1 MTGSAGQRGLG
12 VAEFADQAEVRVQA
26 GHGGHGC
33 ASVHREKFKPL
44 GGPNGGN
51 GGRGGDVIIEVD
63 PGISTLLDFHRKPVR
78 RAGDGRPGAG
88 SHRNGADGADL
99 IVKVPEG
106 TVVKTADGQQL
117 ADLTGAG
124 TRYVAAEG
132 GRGGLGNAALSSTK
146 RKAPGFALR
155 GEPGPELQLIFEL
168 KTVADVGLVGF
179 PNAGKSSLIA
189 AMSAARPKIANYP
202 FTTLTPNLGVVEAGD
217 VQFVV
222 ADVPGLIPGAS
233 IGKGLGLDFLRHIE
247 RCTVL
252 VHVLDCA
259 TEEPGR
265 DPVSDLDALESELAA
280 YEELT
285 GAAMANRPRIVALN
299 KIDVPAGR
307 ELADLVKPELEARG
321 LSVHQVSAATTEG
334 LRDLAFTMAAV
345 IAAARA
351 AAPPVEPTRIVLR
364 PEPVAGPDFN
374 VVAIGENSFR
384 VVGDKPRRWI
394 LQTDFANDEAVG
406 YLADRLAKLGIEQAL
421 AEAGAAPGAEV
432 LIGEEDNSVVF
443 DWDPDITA
451 HGATLGPRGTDA
463 RLG

>member
-1 MTGSAGQRGLG
+1 M
-12 VAEFADQAEVRVQA
+12 AEFADRAEVRVLA
-26 GHGGHGC
+26 GHGGNGC

-78 RAGDGRPGAG
+78 RAGNGKPGLG
-88 SHRNGADGADL
+88 SSRNGPDGEDLILRVPDGTVVTTAGGEELADL
-99 IVKVPEG
+99 IGP
-106 TVVKTADGQQL
+106 
-117 ADLTGAG
+117 G

-132 GRGGLGNAALSSTK
+132 GRGGLGNAALASTK
-146 RKAPGFALR
+146 RKAPGFALK
-155 GEPGPELQLIFEL
+155 GEPGPELNLVLEL
-168 KTVADVGLVGF
+168 KTVADAGLVGF

-233 IGKGLGLDFLRHIE
+233 TGRGLGLDFLRHIE
-247 RCTVL
+247 RCLVF

-265 DPVSDLDALESELAA
+265 DPISDLDALEAELAA

-285 GAAMANRPRIVALN
+285 GARMADRPRIVALN
-299 KIDVPAGR
+299 KVDVPAGR
-307 ELADLVKPELEARG
+307 ELADMVQPEIEARG
-321 LSVHQVSAATTEG
+321 LAVLQVSAATTEG
-334 LRDLAFTMAAV
+334 LRDLAFTMASV
-345 IAAARA
+345 IAAVRA
-351 AAPPVEPTRIVLR
+351 ANPPGEPTRIVLR
-364 PEPVAGPDFN
+364 PRAIAGPDFEI
-374 VVAIGENSFR
+374 VSIGENSFR
-384 VVGDKPRRWI
+384 VIGEKPRRWI
-394 LQTDFANDEAVG
+394 IQTDFSNDEAVG

-421 AEAGAAPGAEV
+421 EAAGATAGAEV
-432 LIGEEDNSVVF
+432 LIGEVDNSVVF
-443 DWDPDITA
+443 DWDPQVPDE
-451 HGATLGPRGTDA
+451 GVTLGPRGTDA

>member
-1 MTGSAGQRGLG
+1 
-12 VAEFADQAEVRVQA
+12 VAEFADQAEVRVHA
-26 GHGGHGC
+26 GHGGNGC

-63 PGISTLLDFHRKPVR
+63 PSTSTLLDFHRKPVR
-78 RAGDGRPGAG
+78 RAGNGKPGLG
-88 SHRNGADGADL
+88 SDRNGGDGADL
-99 IVKVPEG
+99 ILKVPDG
-106 TVVKTADGQQL
+106 TVVRLAGGEQL
-117 ADLTGAG
+117 ADLMGAG

-132 GRGGLGNAALSSTK
+132 GRGGLGNAALASTK

-155 GEPGPELQLIFEL
+155 GEPGPELNLVLEL
-168 KTVADVGLVGF
+168 KTVADAGLVGF

-189 AMSAARPKIANYP
+189 AISAARPKIANYP

-217 VQFVV
+217 VQYVV

-233 IGKGLGLDFLRHIE
+233 SGRGLGLDFLRHIE
-247 RCTVL
+247 RCTVF

-265 DPVSDLDALESELAA
+265 DPISDLDALESELSA

-285 GAAMANRPRIVALN
+285 GARLADRPRIVALN
-299 KIDVPAGR
+299 KIDVPAAR
-307 ELADLVKPELEARG
+307 ELADLVEPELEARG
-321 LSVHQVSAATTEG
+321 LTVHRISAATTEG
-334 LRDLAFTMAAV
+334 LRDLAFTMGSV

-351 AAPPVEPTRIVLR
+351 AAPLSEPTRLVLR
-364 PEPVAGPDFN
+364 PPAVAGPDFEI
-374 VVAIGENSFR
+374 VAAGENSYR
-384 VVGDKPRRWI
+384 IIGEKPRRWI
-394 LQTDFANDEAVG
+394 LQTDFQNDEAVG
-406 YLADRLAKLGIEQAL
+406 YLADRLAKLGIEEAL
-421 AEAGAAPGAEV
+421 AKAGAQAGAEV

-451 HGATLGPRGTDA
+451 AGGLGPRGTDV
-463 RLG
+463 RLGG